1 MINSRDV
8 DPQFAHLGKVAPRLL
23 RGSEVVTGCV
33 RSKRPVGDPLHEK
46 LLAALEEELGESS
59 DANRR
64 SLTHEE
70 PSLVQG
76 AVGRKAF
83 AERSA

>member
-1 MINSRDV
+1 
-8 DPQFAHLGKVAPRLL
+8 LGKVAPRLL
-23 RGSEVVTGCV
+23 RSAEIITGRI
-33 RSKRPVGDPLHEK
+33 RSKGPVGDAFDKK
-46 LLAALEEELGESS
+46 LFVALEEELGKSS

-76 AVGRKAF
+76 AGRRNA
-83 AERSA
+83 